1 MTANIQ
7 EVDPLVSKFLFDYVR
22 YAIDKNDF
30 ELFKK
35 SLNNTS
41 LLNISNP
48 RFIQNEI
55 HSALYKEIKPPLFLY
70 DRNTFQKILKEI
82 NCFEFLLKYC
92 TVKDF
97 SSVRVLEGAY
107 RMHELNLEKYIDKIT
122 KSEELIKELEK
133 IYGTDR
139 GGVLKMVESTINS
152 INVVESSDFFGVNK
166 RLDLLFISLKLHFTF
181 YQLGAFI
188 IFTGKQKQIN
198 SGQYLKELWTH
209 TCPDDACAIIGN
221 ESPVIFDPLW
231 LTYLHFYGGQNIEYW
246 TKTTLGFSLG
256 FDDYHGAENYLYQY
270 YLLTITRCIDR
281 GNTSLSLPSPKE
293 LDNLKTNEP
302 YKFMELYEFTELFKR
317 ESVFLIS
324 HCESLVR
331 DARQWD
337 LLFNNHAEESLTKT
351 KEWIEEN
358 VLDCEKLT
366 GELKKRMTADDEKI
380 RYFSQKV
387 LEEYR
392 NTSVVGEL
400 AILKKSDQESD
411 SKLKFNSIFQHTGNL
426 DKRWFFK
433 DDDSHPDHIFA
444 EFARNISR
452 GERKYILESIK
463 KLDFIEIIPIREIH
477 IDAVYNKIKDL
488 VSQMILSGFNPSV
501 IFLPLELTKSFAIK
515 HLGNFDAL
523 KFDDGNTLKIVNSN
537 DRWKFDEIVI
547 LDKSA
552 GVWTYKPVNSS
563 EERLSVEIIPN
574 DDELYMKILVKTT
587 INYTIVN
594 PEAIKILKFDLSVGS
609 PKS

>member
-1 MTANIQ
+1 
-7 EVDPLVSKFLFDYVR
+7 
-22 YAIDKNDF
+22 
-30 ELFKK
+30 
-35 SLNNTS
+35 
-41 LLNISNP
+41 
-48 RFIQNEI
+48 
-55 HSALYKEIKPPLFLY
+55 
-70 DRNTFQKILKEI
+70 
-82 NCFEFLLKYC
+82 
-92 TVKDF
+92 
-97 SSVRVLEGAY
+97 
-107 RMHELNLEKYIDKIT
+107 
-122 KSEELIKELEK
+122 
-133 IYGTDR
+133 
-139 GGVLKMVESTINS
+139 
-152 INVVESSDFFGVNK
+152 
-166 RLDLLFISLKLHFTF
+166 
-181 YQLGAFI
+181 
-188 IFTGKQKQIN
+188 
-198 SGQYLKELWTH
+198 
-209 TCPDDACAIIGN
+209 
-221 ESPVIFDPLW
+221 
-231 LTYLHFYGGQNIEYW
+231 
-246 TKTTLGFSLG
+246 
-256 FDDYHGAENYLYQY
+256 
-270 YLLTITRCIDR
+270 
-281 GNTSLSLPSPKE
+281 
-293 LDNLKTNEP
+293 
-302 YKFMELYEFTELFKR
+302 MELYEFAELFKR

-324 HCESLVR
+324 HCESLIR

-411 SKLKFNSIFQHTGNL
+411 SKLKFNSIFQHNGNL